1 MAGEWADVGSREW
14 RPETY
19 TLKLMYEINQSAFWR
34 SCILGQVKVGVGNE
48 AAGDEKE
55 RAVQL
60 VFSEWRHSRKSD
72 TVQKSKAPPADLLC
86 VVGLEGRGG
95 REWGRLALRMCGG
108 QRTA

>member
-1 MAGEWADVGSREW
+1 M
-14 RPETY
+14 
-19 TLKLMYEINQSAFWR
+19 
-34 SCILGQVKVGVGNE
+34 KVGVGNE

-60 VFSEWRHSRKSD
+60 FFSEWRHSRKSD
-72 TVQKSKAPPADLLC
+72 TVQKSRAPPADL
-86 VVGLEGRGG
+86 VGLEDRGG